1 MGAGALAVIH
11 PKALVDA
18 DVVIGIGTQI
28 WQFASIIRGA
38 RVGAGC
44 NVASCAIVDGAIV
57 GDLCLIGQ
65 GTQVH
70 PGTRIGQRVFV
81 GPGVICCNDQ
91 WPSVSK
97 DGFDVA
103 GLHERPTII
112 IDDGA
117 VIGAGA
123 IILPGFRVAAGAMV
137 AAGVVCDRD
146 VPAGTLLRRDGSL
159 GRIPDDGGASRRMRW
174 AS

>member
-1 MGAGALAVIH
+1 MIH
-11 PKALVDA
+11 PQAQVDA
-18 DVVIGIGTQI
+18 DVVIGVGTRV

-38 RVGAGC
+38 SIGAGC
-44 NVASCAIVDGAIV
+44 NIASCAIVDGAIV
-57 GDLCLIGQ
+57 GDRCLIGH

-70 PGTRIGQRVFV
+70 PGTKIGQRVFV

-91 WPSVSK
+91 WPSVCK
-97 DGFDVA
+97 DGFDAAALLA
-103 GLHERPTII
+103 GERSTVIL
-112 IDDGA
+112 DDGA

-146 VPAGTLLRRDGSL
+146 VPAGTVLRRDGTL
-159 GRIPDDGGASRRMRW
+159 GRVPDDGGASRRMRW
-174 AS
+174 AC